1 MINVNTITEKLS
13 LPKFEVPKV
22 DLPKIAMPRIDLTN
36 LDLAKIDLPKF
47 DLPKFDLPKFDLSR
61 ATELARDAAYIGVG
75 AVVVSVQTADERRRT
90 VTEQISGQLRK
101 VVGTTD

>member
-36 LDLAKIDLPKF
+36 LDLAKI
-47 DLPKFDLPKFDLSR
+47 DLPKFDLSR

>member
-36 LDLAKIDLPKF
+36 LDLAKI